1 MTKKAKFGSK
11 NTSVKSDSSVISLI
25 FKIVVSIFLTLYAIV
40 LLYLLFWAFINSMKA
55 YSQFDFN
62 AMGLPSKKAIEKFYE
77 TNPLGWVILPE
88 RLAEFEEAIRFGNY
102 KKIFN
107 FLRVEKRVGYFS
119 WFSGDKAVQSYANAG
134 FIKLSINTL
143 LYAGF
148 TTFAHVFVCY
158 STAYITAK
166 YKFKWSGVMYGF
178 VVFSIGVPLIGS
190 QPAMVNT
197 LQKFNL
203 FSNWVGLFCM
213 TATYGGMYYLV
224 FFAFFESLPDSYIEA
239 AEIDGASQLS
249 VFFKIIIPLG
259 IKTILT
265 ITLILFVSKWN
276 DYSTAYIYTPTI
288 PTLAFSVYELVHK
301 SNAMFSAHE
310 VHKMAGT
317 LVLTI
322 PLLILFVF
330 LKDKI
335 MGNVSAGGLKG

>member
-1 MTKKAKFGSK
+1 
-11 NTSVKSDSSVISLI
+11 
-25 FKIVVSIFLTLYAIV
+25 
-40 LLYLLFWAFINSMKA
+40 MKA

-158 STAYITAK
+158 TTAYVTAK

-239 AEIDGASQLS
+239 AEIDGATG
-249 VFFKIIIPLG
+249 VNAFFNI
-259 IKTILT
+259 
-265 ITLILFVSKWN
+265 
-276 DYSTAYIYTPTI
+276 
-288 PTLAFSVYELVHK
+288 
-301 SNAMFSAHE
+301 
-310 VHKMAGT
+310 
-317 LVLTI
+317 TI
-322 PLLILFVF
+322 PLLSPTIFFVVVTRVISAMQVFDLIFMVIEKSNPAFEKVQSLVYLFYNYSFEQMNIGYGSTIVVVLLLVIMILTVF
-330 LKDKI
+330 QMYGQKKWVFY
-335 MGNVSAGGLKG
+335 N